1 MGIKGFTGGLF
12 KKAGVK
18 GSETSYRWFNRL
30 HDGLLVVSQPKG
42 WEGAIA
48 VCAKNL
54 TGWFVSPEY
63 RTFRCHDDRLTS
75 RYLDMLKQAYSY
87 TVLRYIHD
95 VVSGESLNVGVVM
108 HAPAASFLK
117 VRTRKTVGRLIQA
130 FPDLDRADFADAMQ
144 AIVCGFSAVAKQ
156 ANKRPLFDARTD
168 ARAHALKVL
177 PDDDSALQWS
187 PTGTGLTAD
196 PARTFERL
204 YERYVARHDSTTA
217 MRRSDDDVW
226 RLVHDKLV
234 ERGIKVPFESKTVV
248 GKQDRIVFEKA
259 WKNGWWHACEPVSL
273 DMTDAEAIMDKARG
287 WRGHLA
293 AVADGASERIDLH
306 FLLGRPQ
313 NGSLMSAYE
322 TAKAILAH
330 ASFATEVVDEKDI
343 DGFVVS
349 MKRASRLGRYA
360 DPGVSPRTMNR

>member
-1 MGIKGFTGGLF
+1 MT
-12 KKAGVK
+12 
-18 GSETSYRWFNRL
+18 E
-30 HDGLLVVSQPKG
+30 
-42 WEGAIA
+42 
-48 VCAKNL
+48 
-54 TGWFVSPEY
+54 
-63 RTFRCHDDRLTS
+63 
-75 RYLDMLKQAYSY
+75 KQAYSY
-87 TVLRYIHD
+87 SVLRYIHD

-130 FPDLDRADFADAMQ
+130 FPDLDRADFADAML
-144 AIVCGFSAVAKQ
+144 AVDRGFSAVAKQ
-156 ANKRPLFDARTD
+156 ANKLPLFDARTD

-204 YERYVARHDSTTA
+204 YERYVARYDSTAA
-217 MRRSDDDVW
+217 MRRSDADVW
-226 RLVHDKLV
+226 RLVRDKLV
-234 ERGIKVPFESKTVV
+234 ERGLNIPFKPKVVV
-248 GKQDRIVFEKA
+248 GAQDRIVFERA
-259 WKNGWWHACEPVSL
+259 WKNGRWHACEPVSL
-273 DMTDAEAIMDKARG
+273 DMTDAEAIMNKARR

-322 TAKAILAH
+322 AAKAILAH
-330 ASFATEVVDEKDI
+330 ASFVTDVVEENDI
-343 DGFVVS
+343 SAFVAS
-349 MKRASRLGRYA
+349 MERACRLGRCA
-360 DPGVSPRTMNR
+360 DPDVSPGTMNR